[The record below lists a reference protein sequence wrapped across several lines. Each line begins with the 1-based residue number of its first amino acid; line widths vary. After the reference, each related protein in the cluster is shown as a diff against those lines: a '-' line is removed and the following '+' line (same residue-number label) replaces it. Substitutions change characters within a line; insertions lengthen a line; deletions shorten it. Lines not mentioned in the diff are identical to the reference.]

1 MRFLKN
7 TANFVK
13 IWLTQIVRNKIT
25 NLLVQSDFD
34 KSGRVFQKTN
44 FKIELLQSNV
54 VQPKT
59 KCYSLM

>member
-1 MRFLKN
+1 MRFLKS
-7 TANFVK
+7 TATFDK
-13 IWLTQIVRNKIT
+13 IWLAQIMRNKIT
-25 NLLVQSDFD
+25 NFLVQSDFV
-34 KSGRVFQKTN
+34 KSGRAFQETH